1 MTPTNMNMTTMNQQS
16 NVMDSESIPSP
27 TPTTETNPAPKP
39 ALTNPD
45 CCLESVQKEL
55 NQLPN
60 FEDTHEEFK
69 KARAEKRMNSRLR
82 RIESEQRAAI
92 MTAIEE
98 KMEEAR
104 RNFKLREPTTDGT
117 IPSYSSPFEQMVAEE
132 EARNKLIAIEQ
143 EQQEAF
149 LKYILARRELKEGE
163 EMPPDDFTEILKYD
177 KSPRFPLDLIE
188 PTPKGQTK

>member
-1 MTPTNMNMTTMNQQS
+1 
-16 NVMDSESIPSP
+16 MDSESIQSP
-27 TPTTETNPAPKP
+27 TPSIETTTAPKP
-39 ALTNPD
+39 AAINPESHW
-45 CCLESVQKEL
+45 CFESVQREL

-60 FEDTHEEFK
+60 LQNKCDEFK

-117 IPSYSSPFEQMVAEE
+117 IPSYSSPFEQLVAEE

-143 EQQEAF
+143 EQKEAF

-177 KSPRFPLDLIE
+177 KRPTFPLDLIE
-188 PTPKGQTK
+188 PNPRNQT